1 MEEKLTTLEKY
12 GYIYPMVGMNPITRK
27 ELREK
32 IKKDSPKMS
41 ETTLKKYSDA
51 PFDGACGVLCRSF

>member
-12 GYIYPMVGMNPITRK
+12 GYIYHMVGMNPITRK

-32 IKKDSPKMS
+32 IKKDSFRITK
-41 ETTLKKYSDA
+41 LFCKKYQ
-51 PFDGACGVLCRSF
+51 GVK